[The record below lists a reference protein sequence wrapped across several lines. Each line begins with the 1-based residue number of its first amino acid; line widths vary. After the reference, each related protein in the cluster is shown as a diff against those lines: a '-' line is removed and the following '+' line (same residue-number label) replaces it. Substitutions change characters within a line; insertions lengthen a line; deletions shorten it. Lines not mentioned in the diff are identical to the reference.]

1 MCDFFEVMAA
11 SGEGN
16 GESFN
21 RLPVAPHELILAEA
35 GYCSI
40 AGIEYV
46 HRQNADVLVRVNPQS
61 FVAYSPYGR
70 RIWLLSRLRT
80 VSNVAPTG
88 EWRVVLHGRNSTFAG
103 RVGAVRTS
111 GHAIQQAHRRLL
123 RRASRKQMATRP
135 ERLEFANYVLLF
147 TTRPRSSASE
157 VLIRTSIS
165 FR

>member
-1 MCDFFEVMAA
+1 MCDFFEVTAA

-21 RLPVAPHELILAEA
+21 RLPVAPHELFLAEA

-46 HRQNADVLVRVNPQS
+46 ERQNADVLVRVNSQS
-61 FVAYSPYGR
+61 FVAYSSYGR
-70 RIWLLSRLRT
+70 RICLLSRLRT
-80 VSNVAPTG
+80 VSKVAQTG

-103 RVGAVRTS
+103 RLGAVRTS

-135 ERLEFANYVLLF
+135 ERLEFANCVLLF
-147 TTRPRSSASE
+147 TTRPRSSAGSSSG
-157 VLIRTSIS
+157 RA
-165 FR
+165 